1 MGVKVRQPN
10 MPPQNKSKEAKAI
23 AAANASK
30 GKKKKWKSTKSNEK
44 ASSLCLLPEETY
56 KKVLTE
62 VPNYKIIS
70 TCILADR
77 FNVNGSLARAIINDL
92 VLKNLIRPVI
102 SHNNQCIFT
111 KIDHENSS
119 KLGSKAMKA
128 PKSSD
133 FDNIDTM

>member
-30 GKKKKWKSTKSNEK
+30 GKEKKWKSTKSKEK

-56 KKVLTE
+56 KRVLTE

-70 TCILADR
+70 TYILADR

-92 VLKNLIRPVI
+92 VQKHLIRPVTT
-102 SHNNQCIFT
+102 HNNRCIFT
-111 KIDHENSS
+111 KCAHENS
-119 KLGSKAMKA
+119 
-128 PKSSD
+128 PKP
-133 FDNIDTM
+133 